1 MTMRHTVSRILCI
14 AGAFAIVAALLA
26 ACSSSSADT
35 GTDSA
40 VTTPSVQGRQTN
52 TVSPNTATSERY
64 VFLTLDPNF
73 DATYRVT
80 MDLLDGYEPVID
92 GGPVFGSDP
101 GQGMSVWTVGNVYA
115 RPCRSNGTLLDPP
128 IDSSVDAL
136 VAGLQS
142 QKGREATAPT
152 DVALDGYAGKYMEMT
167 VPARIDVSKCDG
179 GEYRTWVDT
188 THDGERSLEAGQRDL
203 LWILDVDGSR
213 LVIDAALGP
222 QTTEKDRADRVQM
235 VESIRIEPV

>member
-1 MTMRHTVSRILCI
+1 MTMRRTTSRILCLV
-14 AGAFAIVAALLA
+14 GTFAIVAVLLA
-26 ACSSSSADT
+26 ACSSSGDGT
-35 GTDSA
+35 GTHPDGTTRS
-40 VTTPSVQGRQTN
+40 VPDTHTTTPD
-52 TVSPNTATSERY
+52 TAKSERY
-64 VFLTLDPNF
+64 VFLTLDPDF
-73 DATYRVT
+73 DAKYRIT

-101 GQGMSVWTVGNVYA
+101 GQGMSAWTVGNVYA

-128 IDSSVDAL
+128 IDSSVGAL
-136 VAGLQS
+136 VAGLQN

-152 DVALDGYAGKYMEMT
+152 DVELNGYAGKYMEMT

-179 GEYRTWVDT
+179 GEYRTWIDT
-188 THDGERSLEAGQRDL
+188 TRDGERSLEAGQRDL

-213 LVIDAALGP
+213 LVIDSALGP
-222 QTTEKDRADRVQM
+222 QTTEKDRADRIQM